1 MSLAVALPTIVAGLL
16 AFHPFGSTSVVRGVG
31 QEPDPSWNEPTE
43 PEAAEPAA
51 GEESAEGA
59 ETTETTDVVAPV
71 EPVADP
77 AATPPVTGMAPVSKP
92 IVSKGTGLVIGASV
106 TGGLAWATAIGRLV
120 AINRCVTAIESGSI
134 EASGTQCIFQTGPA
148 LVVLTPVGWV
158 FNAATYGLAPAAGV
172 IRGKHDGIAAAWGDG
187 PDRNATAFI
196 GSGAGLLGLGVVGR
210 VITFFTFGRSLS
222 KCTEGDACRTAMRL
236 HFVGA
241 QLSSASI
248 AAGAGLLGYGVAFK
262 KNRDSENARRK
273 SAGLATMNLR
283 LAPQLGFDYQ
293 GLSLTGRF

>member
-16 AFHPFGSTSVVRGVG
+16 AFHPFGSTSVVSGVA
-31 QEPDPSWNEPTE
+31 QEPDPSWNEPAE
-43 PEAAEPAA
+43 PEAAEP
-51 GEESAEGA
+51 EEGTEPVEG
-59 ETTETTDVVAPV
+59 TETTDVVAPV

-77 AATPPVTGMAPVSKP
+77 AAAAPAVGMAPVAKP

-148 LVVLTPVGWV
+148 LVILTPLGWT

-187 PDRNATAFI
+187 PDRNTGAFI

-222 KCTEGDACRTAMRL
+222 KCTDGNACRTAMRL

-262 KNRDSENARRK
+262 KNRDSEKARRT
-273 SAGLATMNLR
+273 SAGLAKMNLR